1 MMGQGKTSAMI
12 NYINASGED
21 VRFLFITP
29 YLTEVERIIEF
40 CPDKQFKQPETYGSK
55 LNDIKRLFRQ
65 KENIVSTHSLFN
77 LLDDEA
83 VSLITKGNYVL
94 IMDEVANLVSK
105 FTASDYD
112 AELLSEK
119 CIVAG
124 EDNTLK
130 WKLDDYTG
138 KFDDYRYAIEAG
150 NVKQVNKNTFIYL
163 FPIEVFRAFTKVFV
177 MTYMFDA
184 QIQRYYFD
192 LNGLKYQYKYVTGD
206 SLENYRL
213 CDTPTEYKN
222 PKLKELIHIC
232 ENRKLNKIG
241 DGKFALSKN
250 WYQSDF
256 KKEKV
261 NRVRNNCYSFFR
273 RTSKTPANKNLWTT
287 FSQYQ
292 KSVST
297 KGFASGFLS
306 CNARATNKFKH
317 KTAVAYLLNRFIDP
331 NVANFFSKQ
340 GVVMDAERYALSEM
354 IQFIWRSAIRDGKE
368 IWVYIPSERMR
379 NLFKQWI
386 DEVSEVSE

>member
-12 NYINASGED
+12 NYINTSGED

-119 CIVAG
+119 CIVVG

-150 NVKQVNKNTFIYL
+150 NVKQINKNTFIYL

-192 LNGLKYQYKYVTGD
+192 LNGLKYQYKYITGD
-206 SLENYRL
+206 SLKNYRL

-287 FSQYQ
+287 FSQHQ